1 MQFLNQLIMIY
12 QIGQSYPCGYLN
24 FVLTVFESANLLAHN
39 IEKLLH

>member
-1 MQFLNQLIMIY
+1 MQFLNQLIMNY

-24 FVLTVFESANLLAHN
+24 FVLTVFESANLLAPN